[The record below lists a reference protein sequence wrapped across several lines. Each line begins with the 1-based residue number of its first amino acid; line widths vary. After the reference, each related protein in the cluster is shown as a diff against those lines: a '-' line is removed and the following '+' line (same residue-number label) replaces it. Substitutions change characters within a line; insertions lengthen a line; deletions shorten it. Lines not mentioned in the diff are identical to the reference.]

1 MNIKSRIALNIVV
14 AVLFLYSFSAFADMN
29 KSCRLLG
36 SYGYLY
42 NGTSYSASGSV
53 PLTETGFLTIDND
66 GNLSGE
72 GTLAFYFSDFGGSG
86 LPLWL
91 LLHEVQSNGVVT
103 QDTNNTCGGTVDF
116 LATATVIKT
125 SDPSLVPEGTVLFTD
140 SPRSLAYTISG
151 SGKGTTVDMISTSP
165 GTIASGTAH
174 KQKKRR

>member
-1 MNIKSRIALNIVV
+1 MNIKSRVALNLVV
-14 AVLFLYSFSAFADMN
+14 AVLSLYSFSAFADMN

-42 NGTSYSASGSV
+42 NGTSYSQSGPV
-53 PLTETGFLTIDND
+53 PLTETGFITIDND

-72 GTLAFYFSDFGGSG
+72 GTLAFYFSDFGGSER
-86 LPLWL
+86 PLWL
-91 LLHEVQSNGVVT
+91 LLHEIQSSGVVT
-103 QDTNNTCGGTVDF
+103 QDENIACAGTVDF

-125 SDPSLVPEGTVLFTD
+125 SDSSLVPEGTVLFAD

-151 SGKGTTVDMISTSP
+151 SGKDTVDMVSTSP